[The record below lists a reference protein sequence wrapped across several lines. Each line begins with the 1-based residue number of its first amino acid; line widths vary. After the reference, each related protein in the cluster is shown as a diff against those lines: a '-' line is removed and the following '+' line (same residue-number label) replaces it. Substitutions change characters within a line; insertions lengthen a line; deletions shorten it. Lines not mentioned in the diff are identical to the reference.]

1 MVIIWSTKLGYL
13 PKSMTFRAHKKD
25 ESEKKTSNISLL
37 RLKIVILPR
46 ILHSK
51 KEKNIQL

>member
-51 KEKNIQL
+51 K